1 MSRAPIGKGTLTA
14 ELRGPYEQC
23 QKVGSLP
30 LSIDVKKLSA
40 ISLRRGGNSAAV
52 AAGVSSQIR
61 AAHGRWKAVETPDQS
76 YTFVHQGEMVA
87 LATTMLQPRL

>member
-1 MSRAPIGKGTLTA
+1 MDSQSKEAQGQG
-14 ELRGPYEQC
+14 
-23 QKVGSLP
+23 
-30 LSIDVKKLSA
+30 VKKLA
-40 ISLRRGGNSAAV
+40 KQHLTKKQGVEGGQALRRAQHLTNPSNSAAV